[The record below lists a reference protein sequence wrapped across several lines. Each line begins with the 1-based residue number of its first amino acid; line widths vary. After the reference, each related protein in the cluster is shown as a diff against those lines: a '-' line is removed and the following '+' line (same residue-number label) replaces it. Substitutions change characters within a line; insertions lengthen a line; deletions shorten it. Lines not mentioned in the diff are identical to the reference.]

1 MPSVLISGAGI
12 AGATLA
18 YWLLEHGWTPTIVE
32 RAPAFREGGYVLDFW
47 GVGFD
52 VAERMHLLP
61 RLRDVGYRMDT
72 LRFVRRDGTTRSG
85 IGPAPLHAALGDR
98 FLSIRRGDLARVL
111 YDTVRSRMEVLFGDH
126 VEALQQ
132 DAAGVGVMFQRSA
145 SRRFDAVVGAD
156 GLHSGVRALA
166 WGPPERFERYLGYV
180 AAAFSTTGYPRREEH
195 AYISFGEPGRQ
206 ISRYALSGD
215 QTVFLLV
222 TASPHAPAP
231 SIEHD
236 AAAQRAWLRR
246 AFEGAAWNEA
256 PEVFLRLDRAT
267 DLYFDAVS
275 QVETPA
281 WSNGRIGLV
290 GDAAYCP
297 SLLAGQ
303 GSAFAMLGAYVLA
316 RELAAAPS
324 VPEAFRAYEAALRP
338 FITKKQRAAR
348 SFASSFAPGSNLA
361 LAVRD
366 LVIRA
371 MNLPGVGPWMMKRMF
386 SDRFELPT
394 AQRSRPP

>member
-18 YWLLEHGWTPTIVE
+18 YWLLEHGWTPTLVE
-32 RAPAFREGGYVLDFW
+32 RAPVFREGGYVLDFW
-47 GVGFD
+47 GVGVD
-52 VAERMHLLP
+52 VAERMHLLA
-61 RLRDVGYRMDT
+61 RLRDVGCRMDA
-72 LRFVRRDGTTRSG
+72 LRFVRRDGTTRSA
-85 IGPAPLHAALGDR
+85 IGPVPLHAALGDR

-111 YDTVRSRMEVLFGDH
+111 YDTVRGRMEVLFGDR
-126 VEALQQ
+126 VETLQQ
-132 DAAGVGVMFQRSA
+132 DAAGVGVTFQRGG

-166 WGPPERFERYLGYV
+166 WGPPEGFERYLGYI

-195 AYISFGEPGRQ
+195 GYVAYGEPGRQ
-206 ISRYALSGD
+206 ISRYALGVD

-222 TASPHAPAP
+222 TASSQAPAP

-256 PEVFLRLDRAT
+256 QEVFRRLDRAT

-281 WSNGRIGLV
+281 WSNGRVGLV

-303 GSAFAMLGAYVLA
+303 GSAFAMLGGYVLA

-324 VPEAFRAYEAALRP
+324 VPEAFRAYETALRP

-361 LAVRD
+361 LALRD

-371 MNLPGVGPWMMKRMF
+371 MNIPGVGPWMMKRMF
-386 SDRFELPT
+386 SDPFQLPT
-394 AQRSRPP
+394 ASPSRA